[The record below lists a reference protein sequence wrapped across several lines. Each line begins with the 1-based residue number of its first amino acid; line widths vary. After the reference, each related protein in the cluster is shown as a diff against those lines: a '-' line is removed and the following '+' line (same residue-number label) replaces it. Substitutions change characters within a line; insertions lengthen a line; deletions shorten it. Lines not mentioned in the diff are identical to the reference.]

1 MDGWK
6 IDFLLGQKAY
16 FQGRTVNFQG
26 VQFLCLSVK
35 GVPSFIFEVA
45 IMQPWKTTLEVVIF
59 TPATWHRYE
68 TWILRCPK
76 LIGKMMGKWCYLWDG
91 TLDV

>member
-1 MDGWK
+1 
-6 IDFLLGQKAY
+6 
-16 FQGRTVNFQG
+16 
-26 VQFLCLSVK
+26 
-35 GVPSFIFEVA
+35 
-45 IMQPWKTTLEVVIF
+45 MQPWKTTLEVVIF
-59 TPATWHRYE
+59 TPATWYRYE